1 MPPPP
6 PPPPPRKFLKKDH
19 TEIEFETTFSYFS
32 CTCILQR
39 INCLLVVHVQNLCC
53 CIYILQKK
61 LRINVLYSQ
70 FVDLARLNALVL
82 SQHRL
87 NYQLAIA
94 KVSLV
99 NSNRSQLTLKL
110 SVCRTLLS
118 CDFHSTFSSH
128 CISTDYNHEM
138 AILYLISYLHFANIT
153 FFSSLG
159 RCHSCSQ
166 CSDCFFTTSTVTH
179 NR

>member
-1 MPPPP
+1 MFISNTCT
-6 PPPPPRKFLKKDH
+6 KFVLLLHTYFTKK
-19 TEIEFETTFSYFS
+19 TMNQ
-32 CTCILQR
+32 CI
-39 INCLLVVHVQNLCC
+39 VQPVCRLSWAKC
-53 CIYILQKK
+53 
-61 LRINVLYSQ
+61 
-70 FVDLARLNALVL
+70 FVTSGVESA
-82 SQHRL
+82 HL

-99 NSNRSQLTLKL
+99 NSNRSKLTLEL

-118 CDFHSTFSSH
+118 RDFHSTFSSH
-128 CISTDYNHEM
+128 CISTDYNHKM

-159 RCHSCSQ
+159 RRHLCSQ
-166 CSDCFFTTSTVTH
+166 CSDCFFITSTVTH